1 MVIPNKDNLTVI
13 DSSNN
18 SSHGKGTY
26 SISIVNTK
34 TNGKRIKLS
43 PALWQALD
51 CPTNINILIDDKN
64 AYFVP
69 DENGI
74 KICDGGIIYN
84 TNSVLTITEK
94 FKIDYSGVSS
104 RSFSAKLETDDN
116 TNEKFAYVNFIA

>member
-1 MVIPNKDNLTVI
+1 MIIPNNNNVTI
-13 DSSNN
+13 INSSNN
-18 SSHGKGTY
+18 GSHGKGTY

-34 TNGKRIKLS
+34 TNGRRIKLS

-69 DENGI
+69 DKTGV

-84 TNSVLTITEK
+84 TNAVVTMTEQ
-94 FKIDYSGVSS
+94 FKIDYSEVSS